1 MARFEDAIQWVMNGG
16 RARRRCWAK
25 VPEYTRATPPIAYDR
40 TWRIWLSDAS
50 GAIMQGWGGQI
61 GFAIPPDDPIKD
73 GTYYTASDTDR
84 LADDW
89 ELFEKR
95 GKP

>member
-16 RARRRCWAK
+16 RARRQCWAK
-25 VPEYTRATPPIAYDR
+25 IPEHTRATPPIAFDR

-50 GAIMQGWGGQI
+50 GVIMQGWGGQI

-73 GTYYTASDTDR
+73 GTYYTASDGDR

-89 ELFEKR
+89 ELFDKREK
-95 GKP
+95 P